1 MPKVDLSNET
11 LDCGC
16 ECCGRRFDYNYGRAA
31 RDKAVTC
38 PACGFVTELGDK
50 LDQLEREVERMAD
63 VRLKSQ
69 G

>member
-11 LDCGC
+11 LDCAC

-31 RDKAVTC
+31 RDKSVTC
-38 PACGFVTELGDK
+38 PACGFVAELGDK
-50 LDQLEREVERMAD
+50 LDQLERQVEQMAD
-63 VRLKSQ
+63 VRIKNQ